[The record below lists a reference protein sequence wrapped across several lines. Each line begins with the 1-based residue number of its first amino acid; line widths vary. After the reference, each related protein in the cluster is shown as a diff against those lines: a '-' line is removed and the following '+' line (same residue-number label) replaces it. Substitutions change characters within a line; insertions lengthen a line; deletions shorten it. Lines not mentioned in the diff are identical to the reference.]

1 MEKLEIKNLEI
12 EFNGIV
18 KIIPISEDFAKEI
31 RVWNEFASM
40 CLETMFEGMPKQSD
54 DDNNVF
60 VLVSQEA
67 AKAFLENQ
75 SKYNAMEEQY
85 IKYDKKMQK
94 KLILF
99 IEKHFETKVNKRYFY
114 SENIIPDEEDLKKNI
129 TEIII
134 CDDEKPTKQL
144 ATPVPEKILKGF
156 SN

>member
-1 MEKLEIKNLEI
+1 MEKKLEI

-18 KIIPISEDFAKEI
+18 KIIPISDDFAKEI

-40 CLETMFEGMPKQSD
+40 CLETMFEGMPQF
-54 DDNNVF
+54 DDNDVF
-60 VLVSQEA
+60 LLVSQEA
-67 AKAFLENQ
+67 ESFLENQ

-85 IKYDKKMQK
+85 NKYDKKMQK

-99 IEKHFETKVNKRYFY
+99 IEKHFETKVNKRYFF
-114 SENIIPDEEDLKKNI
+114 SENIIPDKEDLKKNI

-144 ATPVPEKILKGF
+144 AKPVPEKAYGILDKHRKRQ
-156 SN
+156 

>member
-1 MEKLEIKNLEI
+1 MEKKLEI

-40 CLETMFEGMPKQSD
+40 CLETMFEGMPEQLLDIEVKIQ
-54 DDNNVF
+54 F
-60 VLVSQEA
+60 
-67 AKAFLENQ
+67 
-75 SKYNAMEEQY
+75 NAMEEQY

-99 IEKHFETKVNKRYFY
+99 IEKHFETKVNKRYFF
-114 SENIIPDEEDLKKNI
+114 SENIIPDKEDLKKNI

-144 ATPVPEKILKGF
+144 ANWISTEKG
-156 SN
+156 NNP

>member
-1 MEKLEIKNLEI
+1 MEKKLEI

-40 CLETMFEGMPKQSD
+40 CLETMFEGMPEQLLDIEVKIQC
-54 DDNNVF
+54 
-60 VLVSQEA
+60 
-67 AKAFLENQ
+67 
-75 SKYNAMEEQY
+75 NAMEEQY

-99 IEKHFETKVNKRYFY
+99 IEKHFETKVNKRYFF
-114 SENIIPDEEDLKKNI
+114 SENIIPDKEDLKKNI

-144 ATPVPEKILKGF
+144 ANWISTEKG
-156 SN
+156 NNP

>member
-1 MEKLEIKNLEI
+1 MEKKLEIQ
-12 EFNGIV
+12 FNGIV

-40 CLETMFEGMPKQSD
+40 CLETMFEGMPQFD
-54 DDNNVF
+54 DDNDVF
-60 VLVSQEA
+60 LLVSQEA
-67 AKAFLENQ
+67 ESLE
-75 SKYNAMEEQY
+75 YNAMEEQY
-85 IKYDKKMQK
+85 NKYDKKMQK

-134 CDDEKPTKQL
+134 SDDEKKVL
-144 ATPVPEKILKGF
+144 L
-156 SN
+156 

>member
-1 MEKLEIKNLEI
+1 MEKKLEI

-40 CLETMFEGMPKQSD
+40 CLETMFEGMPEQLLDIEVKIHDYHDSIA
-54 DDNNVF
+54 
-60 VLVSQEA
+60 S
-67 AKAFLENQ
+67 FLENQ
-75 SKYNAMEEQY
+75 SKYTKYNAMEEQY

-99 IEKHFETKVNKRYFY
+99 IEKHFETKVNKRYFF
-114 SENIIPDEEDLKKNI
+114 SENIIPDKEDLKKNI

-144 ATPVPEKILKGF
+144 ANWI
-156 SN
+156 